1 MIKSMKRILI
11 FAIGLAFALLFSF
24 SETNSQ
30 SLNEFRYFN
39 REYADDLYLGIFPTF
54 TFVSNGEAPN
64 STAHRIAGFTGKL
77 DLRKVNFEMGERR
90 FLYQH
95 KLLFD
100 MLLIIENQV
109 TDDGSA
115 YYRSEES
122 GLTTGFIG
130 WTSWAWNMFGN
141 ERYCVAPGVNI
152 NDYFL
157 TNSYKLKAGSD
168 NLTTIEPQGYW
179 FAAGPSVFFDYAL
192 HNNFLLQTHASYSFG
207 VWRAVN
213 LEYDDTQ
220 IDDSYPNPHFGGLNF
235 ELHTRWG
242 FFTGLD
248 YNFLINRG
256 DNPNNTNRLD
266 VLIGFRFPV

>member
-1 MIKSMKRILI
+1 MKRIFISNVSLLIVLI
-11 FAIGLAFALLFSF
+11 FSTSGV
-24 SETNSQ
+24 NSQ
-30 SLNEFRYFN
+30 SLDEFQYFN
-39 REYADDLYLGIFPTF
+39 RKYADDLYLGIFPTF
-54 TFVSNGEAPN
+54 TFVSNREAPN
-64 STAHRIAGFTGKL
+64 PSAHRISGFTGKL
-77 DLRKVNFEMGERR
+77 DLRNVTFEMGERR

-109 TDDGSA
+109 NGDGSA

-122 GLTTGFIG
+122 GLTTGIIG
-130 WTSWAWNMFGN
+130 WTSWGWNMFGN
-141 ERYCVAPGVNI
+141 GRYCVASGVNI

-157 TNSYKLKAGSD
+157 SNSYKLEANTD

-179 FAAGPSVFFDYAL
+179 FAAGPSVFFDYML
-192 HNNFLLQTHASYSFG
+192 NKNFLLQTHASYSFG

-213 LEYDDTQ
+213 LEYDDTRV
-220 IDDSYPNPHFGGLNF
+220 DDSYPNPHFGGLNF

-242 FFTGLD
+242 FFTGID

-256 DNPNNTNRLD
+256 NNPNNTKRFD
-266 VLIGFRFPV
+266 ILIGFRFPV